1 MRNRP
6 TNWLEE
12 VEGQYKGGSLEARM
26 NHLQVEMEEVMKLRQ
41 VSKYRGRHK
50 GEGEKE
56 QCPRCTY
63 KKHKAGQKCPAEERT
78 CNTCGG
84 RGHFGMSKMCKKKKK
99 DVRRVKKEK
108 KESTSEDSN
117 TEEEMEVNRVV
128 RDKVWPG
135 TSSKARKRNVRYIT
149 LVNSKD
155 EGAGRV
161 MYVKGE
167 GAGCVMYAKDEGE
180 GRAVYAKGEGTGRDV
195 YAKDE
200 GMGRDV
206 YAKDEATGREKV
218 ARRIKGGGKR
228 ASRWV
233 KMVMGGEELDLYCD
247 TGSNITIITP
257 DMYKESMGKVVAAKS
272 YLRAWGSDN
281 YLPPSPSSL

>member
-1 MRNRP
+1 
-6 TNWLEE
+6 
-12 VEGQYKGGSLEARM
+12 
-26 NHLQVEMEEVMKLRQ
+26 
-41 VSKYRGRHK
+41 
-50 GEGEKE
+50 
-56 QCPRCTY
+56 
-63 KKHKAGQKCPAEERT
+63 
-78 CNTCGG
+78 
-84 RGHFGMSKMCKKKKK
+84 
-99 DVRRVKKEK
+99 
-108 KESTSEDSN
+108 
-117 TEEEMEVNRVV
+117 MEVSRVV

-161 MYVKGE
+161 MYAKGE

-281 YLPPSPSSL
+281 YLDTKGMFKTALTTSSCAMKRTWVYAVVGAGPELLLGDPRHRGPGHHQLPPRGAASPRT

>member
-1 MRNRP
+1 M
-6 TNWLEE
+6 
-12 VEGQYKGGSLEARM
+12 EGQSKGGSLEARM

-63 KKHKAGQKCPAEERT
+63 KKHEAGQKCPAEERT

-108 KESTSEDSN
+108 KETTSEDSN

-135 TSSKARKRNVRYIT
+135 TSSKARKRNVRHIT

-155 EGAGRV
+155 EGAGVLCMPRARARGVSCMPRTRARGVPCMPRV
-161 MYVKGE
+161 
-167 GAGCVMYAKDEGE
+167 
-180 GRAVYAKGEGTGRDV
+180 RA
-195 YAKDE
+195 
-200 GMGRDV
+200 
-206 YAKDEATGREKV
+206 
-218 ARRIKGGGKR
+218 GGG
-228 ASRWV
+228 
-233 KMVMGGEELDLYCD
+233 M
-247 TGSNITIITP
+247 
-257 DMYKESMGKVVAAKS
+257 
-272 YLRAWGSDN
+272 
-281 YLPPSPSSL
+281 